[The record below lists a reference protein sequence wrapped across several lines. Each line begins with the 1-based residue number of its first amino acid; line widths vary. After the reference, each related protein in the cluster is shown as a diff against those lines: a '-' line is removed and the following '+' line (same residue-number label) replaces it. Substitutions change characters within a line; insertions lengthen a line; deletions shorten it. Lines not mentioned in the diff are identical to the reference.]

1 MLLGK
6 LTRVKFFVEGP
17 KLWFK
22 KKDTLTFE
30 ICFTFFPIL
39 LKYLEYF
46 VYGMWASVGMYLMI
60 V

>member
-6 LTRVKFFVEGP
+6 LTRVKLFVEGP

-22 KKDTLTFE
+22 KKDTFTFE

-46 VYGMWASVGMYLMI
+46 VYGM
-60 V
+60 